1 MLKHRAFAAVL
12 LLALLCGCGE
22 SAAPEDTA
30 AEAERPV
37 VELQIPESA
46 EEEIGIAG
54 AEVAEVSPAGRLE
67 DEENAAMAEDTE
79 SEIVSE
85 ADAEGVSAEEDITG
99 DGTGDE
105 ASRDEASSGE
115 EATPA
120 ETAASAESSDDGEAV
135 TPTETPSP
143 TEAPL
148 PTEQPAAPTETAARE
163 PFWFEG
169 KKALEG
175 RSQFIYVKGTGGSNA
190 ELSLYEK
197 NADGSWS
204 QIFATHAYI
213 GKNGFSAN
221 RRMGDKTTPS
231 GVFHFT
237 MAFGIAD
244 DPGCPVGYTKVNEH
258 LYWVGNSDSPYYN
271 RMVSDL
277 ETSDFLK
284 SDSEHLIEYTKSYK
298 YCLNI
303 SFNEEQTPDRGA
315 AIFLHC
321 YSKKK
326 DTAGCVA
333 IAEERMKEI
342 LMRLHPDCVIAI
354 EPGEGEMD
362 LPPK

>member
-37 VELQIPESA
+37 VELQIPESDKA
-46 EEEIGIAG
+46 EIGIAG
-54 AEVAEVSPAGRLE
+54 AEAVQASETGRLSDETEE
-67 DEENAAMAEDTE
+67 DGAPESDAAGGIEDTPE
-79 SEIVSE
+79 E
-85 ADAEGVSAEEDITG
+85 AETETGAEEAAEETP
-99 DGTGDE
+99 TE
-105 ASRDEASSGE
+105 APSPTE
-115 EATPA
+115 EPLPM
-120 ETAASAESSDDGEAV
+120 EEPAASEAV
-135 TPTETPSP
+135 TPTEAPS
-143 TEAPL
+143 